1 MTSARSGCHGRDDA
15 RLILERDPEL
25 RNERG
30 QARRVP
36 LYLFARDES
45 IRWLRSG

>member
-30 QARRVP
+30 QALRV
-36 LYLFARDES
+36 LRYFFARDES